1 MALDVG
7 NKNSAKRNQAF
18 EILKNITAAIGHSRS
33 WSASSFRG
41 MTRTRAAQKR
51 HEVAVAMRAFA
62 SANGVSLTNRGD
74 PLANY
79 TTAETNLEKLRVV
92 EPDLWEQQIYDEETG
107 ENGANGTNEANGNG
121 EGAVDG
127 TWDEGDTQG
136 WGTGDS
142 WAGDDPAGLW
152 MKVGIGAAVVVGS
165 VVAIRALR
173 TPQGLEG

>member
-7 NKNSAKRNQAF
+7 NKNSAKRNRAF
-18 EILKNITAAIGHSRS
+18 AILKSITAAIGHSRS

-41 MTRTRAAQKR
+41 MTRTRAGQKR

-62 SANGVSLTNRGD
+62 GANDVSLTNRGD

-92 EPDLWEQQIYDEETG
+92 EPDLWEEQIYDEETG
-107 ENGANGTNEANGNG
+107 ENGANGVNGNG
-121 EGAVDG
+121 EEVVNG
-127 TWDEGDTQG
+127 TWDEDSPEG
-136 WGTGDS
+136 WGTGAG
-142 WAGDDPAGLW
+142 WGGDDPAGLW
-152 MKVGIGAAVVVGS
+152 MQIGIGAAVVVGS

-173 TPQGLEG
+173 PPQGAEE